1 MAETETTTSEG
12 EQGAQPRV
20 IGPWGGLAIV
30 IGSML
35 GIGIFITPPQ
45 VATHLPSLGWYLA
58 AWAAGGVIAY
68 CGAVA
73 YAELGTRFPKAGGD
87 YVFLRQA
94 FGPSLSFGAGW
105 LLFAGVFTGSVATM
119 SVPLAEFQLPVLLG
133 PVVEID
139 PHQLLWSL
147 GFIEVTVA
155 RASAVGV
162 IVALTVLNIL
172 GTRLSA
178 GVQVALTGIPM
189 ALLAVAA
196 VVIFVTM
203 EPATL
208 QVAEVVDD
216 EPVVSFGRAVLAIYF
231 AYAGWNALAYVG
243 GEMKDPGETIPKS
256 LLGGTVII
264 TALYMLLAAGFV
276 YVLGIGG
283 IQEVMEAGTAVA
295 DAVAGGWVTWAVTA
309 LIAVALIGSLNATV
323 LAGGRVGWA
332 MARRGDLVSSMGR
345 LSSKYD
351 TPDRALV
358 LQAVLAV
365 VLVMTGTFEMLL
377 ELTSIAMFLMGALTV
392 GALFVIRSRDGDD
405 APYQATGYPWVP
417 AVFIVVSVVIIAA
430 SLFRAVAGEDG
441 GTAESIVPLAGIGV
455 FVVMW
460 AGHWLV
466 KDRT

>member
-45 VATHLPSLGWYLA
+45 VAAHLPSLGWYLA

-295 DAVAGGWVTWAVTA
+295 DAVAGG
-309 LIAVALIGSLNATV
+309 
-323 LAGGRVGWA
+323 RVGWA

>member
-295 DAVAGGWVTWAVTA
+295 DAVAGG
-309 LIAVALIGSLNATV
+309 
-323 LAGGRVGWA
+323 RVGWA

-358 LQAVLAV
+358 LQAVLAG